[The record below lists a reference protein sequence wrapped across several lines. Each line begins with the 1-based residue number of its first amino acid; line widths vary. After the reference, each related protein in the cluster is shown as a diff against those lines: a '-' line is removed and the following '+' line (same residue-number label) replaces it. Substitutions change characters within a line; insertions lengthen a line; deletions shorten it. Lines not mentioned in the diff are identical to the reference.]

1 MNSPITFLFREYR
14 ILKICF
20 VGLTTYLLV
29 NEMRVFLIDKPTLTS
44 RTQTKMY
51 PEIFPEILICP
62 EQAFDLDSLLKL
74 GYYASYYYGHGYLPN
89 NLVTWLG
96 NQTIM
101 NVTEVA
107 DKVSSIKSLDHCPK
121 VYGTFKT
128 HGQEQ
133 IQEIELSLELTRVS
147 YPHGRCCRVIKPK
160 EAENNVVTYI
170 SFYMKYSKF
179 TNYTTG
185 LEMHL
190 SDKNSASLVKPEKFV
205 LDGPSLK
212 VNSKQEGYKRYN
224 IQVLEE
230 VHVEGDPEFPCRNY
244 KFNGEYNKCLED
256 EFTRQSLELLNCTP
270 PWMTDNQNIW
280 CQQNVNGTEEQR
292 SKFWYQIGKYPHLQK
307 VRVIKSH

>member
-1 MNSPITFLFREYR
+1 MDSPITSLFRKYR

-29 NEMRVFLIDKPTLTS
+29 NEMKVFLIDKPTLTS

-160 EAENNVVTYI
+160 EAEIYVITVI
-170 SFYMKYSKF
+170 RFMMEKSKF

-185 LEMHL
+185 LNMYL
-190 SDKNSASLVKPEKFV
+190 SNKNSTSLVKPQKFV
-205 LDGPSLK
+205 RDGDLLM
-212 VNSKQEGYKRYN
+212 VDSKQLGYT
-224 IQVLEE
+224 VA
-230 VHVEGDPEFPCRNY
+230 
-244 KFNGEYNKCLED
+244 
-256 EFTRQSLELLNCTP
+256 
-270 PWMTDNQNIW
+270 
-280 CQQNVNGTEEQR
+280 R
-292 SKFWYQIGKYPHLQK
+292 SSK
-307 VRVIKSH
+307 